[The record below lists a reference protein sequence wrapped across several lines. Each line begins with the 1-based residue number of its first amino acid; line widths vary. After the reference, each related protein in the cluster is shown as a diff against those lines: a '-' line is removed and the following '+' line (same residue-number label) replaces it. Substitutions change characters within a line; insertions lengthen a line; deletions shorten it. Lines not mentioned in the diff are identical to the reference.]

1 MILVE
6 EQAYLIAIL
15 TTTIMATEVINP
27 NPFQN
32 PVLLAIEEAQEP
44 LAAMPVDLQA
54 FATLLVVLVAKDFQ
68 HYHLYFYL
76 LIQANLLK
84 HHTPSQILIFKF

>member
-32 PVLLAIEEAQEP
+32 PVLLAIEEAQGL
-44 LAAMPVDLQA
+44 LADLQA

-68 HYHLYFYL
+68 HYHLYLYL
-76 LIQANLLK
+76 PIQANLLK

>member
-15 TTTIMATEVINP
+15 TTTIMATEAINP

-32 PVLLAIEEAQEP
+32 PVLLAIEEAQGL
-44 LAAMPVDLQA
+44 LADLQA

-68 HYHLYFYL
+68 HYHLYLYL
-76 LIQANLLK
+76 PIQANLLK